1 MHKPSDDPDKILDI
15 ALATYADP
23 VESLDPSM
31 LAERIITIAQTRK
44 PARLWRWGLPAAVVL
59 AGVLIFAVIP
69 ERPIKISSTS
79 FRSQS
84 MQASKIAPQQRH
96 HPVTHIARRAL
107 YSSRTDAGRHGP
119 PKLDQF
125 PMPEPLSEQ
134 EKLLVLFMNTTSTA
148 TQLAV
153 AQASEPPRPIKI
165 AALMVPPIDLNT
177 MEIQTLGEHDEE
189 HH

>member
-1 MHKPSDDPDKILDI
+1 MQKPSDDPDKILDI

-23 VESLDPSM
+23 VESPDPSK
-31 LAERIITIAQTRK
+31 LAERIITVAQGRE
-44 PARLWRWGLPAAVVL
+44 PDRLWRWGLPAAVVL

-69 ERPIKISSTS
+69 ERPIKVSRNS

-84 MQASKIAPQQRH
+84 MEASKIAPQQTH
-96 HPVTHIARRAL
+96 LVTHIARRAS
-107 YSSRTDAGRHGP
+107 YSSGTDARRQRP

-134 EKLLVLFMNTTSTA
+134 EKLLVSFMNRTSTA
-148 TQLAV
+148 TQVAV
-153 AQASEPPRPIKI
+153 AQASEPPRPITI
-165 AALMVPPIDLNT
+165 AALTVPPIDQNT